1 MAEHNVDL
9 RDIKFTLFDS
19 LDLDPIFS
27 SEKFGDYSP
36 EDVEMI
42 LDEAHK
48 FAREVMA
55 PANRPG
61 DEEGCTLEGGQV
73 KVPQAY
79 QTPYKLFC
87 EGGWLALNH
96 SADYGGQGSPQL
108 LRTLADDMFFGANIA
123 LNLGILLTPG
133 AAHMV
138 EAFGSDALKELYV
151 EKMYTGVWS
160 GTMCLTEAQAGSDV
174 GAVRTKA
181 TPKDDH
187 YLIDG
192 EKIFITFGD
201 HDLTDNIIH
210 LVLARIEGA
219 PAGTKGI
226 SLFVVP
232 KFLVND
238 DGSNGAANNVD
249 CVNLEHKLGIH
260 GSPTCTLTFGSSGE
274 SLGWL
279 VGEPNKGMRYMFQ
292 MMNEARLS
300 VGMQG
305 GALANAAYQV
315 ALEYAKERP
324 QGTLL
329 SQMKDPNA
337 GQTAIINHPDV
348 QVMLAKQK
356 AYAEG
361 CRALLA
367 YTSYAIDRTAVA
379 KDDAEKQKYN
389 SLVEILTPI
398 SKAYCTDIGF
408 RVIEL
413 AIQTLGGYGY
423 LKDYAPEQF
432 LRDSKIASLYE
443 GTNGIQ
449 AMDLVGRKLS
459 MNGGANVIAL
469 AGLMN
474 EFLQANSDHPGL
486 KVQVEA
492 VAKAVEAWN
501 GVNGYFMKSVGA
513 GNYMAPLYSAT
524 QYLSLCGDL
533 LLGFFLVRQARV
545 AWEKLA
551 ALCSDAGVDLNDG
564 KALKKFAKT
573 QADAQYFY
581 NKIKTAQ
588 FFCASELVAVH
599 SKAAAIT
606 SGDLSATQMVWSLDD

>member
-19 LDLDPIFS
+19 LDLEPIFS
-27 SEKFGDYSP
+27 SEKFGDYSA

-42 LDEAHK
+42 IDEAHK
-48 FAREVMA
+48 FAKEVMA

-61 DEEGCTLEGGQV
+61 DEEGCTLEDGQV

-79 QTPYKLFC
+79 HTPYKLFC

-96 SADYGGQGSPQL
+96 SAEYGGQGSPQL
-108 LRTLADDMFFGANIA
+108 LRTMADDMFFGANIA

-138 EAFGSDALKELYV
+138 EAFGSDALKEIYV

-160 GTMCLTEAQAGSDV
+160 GTMCLTESQAGSDV

-181 TPKDDH
+181 TPKGDH
-187 YLIDG
+187 YLIEG

-232 KFLVND
+232 KYLVNK

-249 CVNLEHKLGIH
+249 CVSIEHKLGIH
-260 GSPTCTLTFGSSGE
+260 GSPTCTLSFGSNGE

-305 GALANAAYQV
+305 GALANAAYQF
-315 ALEYAKERP
+315 ALAYAKERL
-324 QGTLL
+324 QGTHIA
-329 SQMKDPNA
+329 SMKDPNA

-367 YTSYAIDRTAVA
+367 FTSYAIDRTAVA
-379 KDDAEKQKYN
+379 TDEAEKAKYN
-389 SLVEILTPI
+389 GLVEILIPI

-423 LKDYAPEQF
+423 LKDYAPEQY

-459 MNGGANVIAL
+459 INGGANVVAL
-469 AGLMN
+469 NGLIS
-474 EFLQANSDHPGL
+474 EFVKKHSDHLGL
-486 KVQVEA
+486 KDQIAA
-492 VAKAVEAWN
+492 VAQASVAWN
-501 GVNGYFMKSVGA
+501 GVNGYFMKSAA
-513 GNYMAPLYSAT
+513 GGNFVPALYSAT

-533 LLGFFLVRQARV
+533 LLGFFLTRQAAV
-545 AWEKLA
+545 AWDKLRL
-551 ALCSDAGVDLNDG
+551 LCGDANVDMNDD
-564 KALKKFAKT
+564 KALKTFAKT
-573 QADAQYFY
+573 QADAQYLY

-588 FFCASELVAVH
+588 FFCASELPAVH
-599 SKAAAIT
+599 SKAAAII
-606 SGDLSATQMVWSLDD
+606 SGDLSATQIVWSLEE